1 MASHQILITSD
12 APPAWTGKK
21 NLCSPTHEKI
31 ITPLNQKGNQSDCNN
46 YWRISILMINRGIL
60 PSLQTKSLQ
69 NHSVAPGQRCS
80 QSTWLSPGQ
89 LQTTP
94 IDMPGTEETSE
105 SGLCLPQQGRQ
116 QGRHH
121 QEWIVHCPLKTPEQ
135 DHLLPKIPDIRC
147 LQHCLQHSELH
158 RVVSYDQ
165 HCMSSLVFLS

>member
-1 MASHQILITSD
+1 MHHLHELEKKTSVPQHMRRSSLCLTRRATKVTATTTGEYRSLWSIEVSSPACRPNLSRITV
-12 APPAWTGKK
+12 WLT
-21 NLCSPTHEKI
+21 
-31 ITPLNQKGNQSDCNN
+31 
-46 YWRISILMINRGIL
+46 
-60 PSLQTKSLQ
+60 
-69 NHSVAPGQRCS
+69 GQRCS

-94 IDMPGTEETSE
+94 IEIPRTEETSE